1 MLDVTDKPCNVD
13 DRDKADEI
21 DMEPEVRIRKE
32 SLTLNPF
39 WVQGKKSSVQKYF
52 LININVHFLVGKIIS
67 TILKAS
73 QNLLFDF

>member
-39 WVQGKKSSVQKYF
+39 SVQG
-52 LININVHFLVGKIIS
+52 
-67 TILKAS
+67 
-73 QNLLFDF
+73 